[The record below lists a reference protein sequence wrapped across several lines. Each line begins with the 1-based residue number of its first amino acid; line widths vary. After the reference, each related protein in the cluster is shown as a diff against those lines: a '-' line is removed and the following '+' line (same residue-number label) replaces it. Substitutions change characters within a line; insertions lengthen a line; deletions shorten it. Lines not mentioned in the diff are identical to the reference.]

1 MCAHP
6 VLARVAV
13 DKAAGH
19 SSARHAPPLRRDAHR
34 SPQQH
39 SVLHYA
45 LCLAPA
51 ELQQAVEDQPE
62 AQSCLMRG
70 STLQNS
76 PEQHSL
82 LVSVLHLAAAQSCN
96 PGAAF
101 SVAMP
106 QRLPILNF

>member
-6 VLARVAV
+6 VLARETV

-19 SSARHAPPLRRDAHR
+19 SSARHAPALRRDAHR

-45 LCLAPA
+45 LRLAPA
-51 ELQQAVEDQPE
+51 ELQQAVEDQPA

-70 STLQNS
+70 STSQDT
-76 PEQHSL
+76 PKQHSMF
-82 LVSVLHLAAAQSCN
+82 VSVLHLAAA
-96 PGAAF
+96 
-101 SVAMP
+101 
-106 QRLPILNF
+106 